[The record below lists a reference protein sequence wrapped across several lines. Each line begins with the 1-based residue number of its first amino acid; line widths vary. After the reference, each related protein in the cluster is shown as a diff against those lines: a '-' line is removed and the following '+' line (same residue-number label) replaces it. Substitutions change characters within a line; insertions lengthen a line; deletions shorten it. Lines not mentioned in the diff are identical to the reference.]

1 MINSGQPRSRK
12 RLSRLRAG
20 KKFAGGKAAKD
31 GCSLTFGRVACR
43 PPMDFMKVAALASSS
58 GYLWNGRR
66 RRLSR
71 PSISSATYLPTTA
84 FGASYKSPNRAGKSS
99 RIINN
104 SRRNSDWTIILL
116 DFPARFGDL
125 YEAPKAVVGR

>member
-1 MINSGQPRSRK
+1 MTSSGQPRSRK
-12 RLSRLRAG
+12 RFSRLRAG

-31 GCSLTFGRVACR
+31 GWSPAFGRVACR
-43 PPMDFMKVAALASSS
+43 PPMDFMKVVALANSS

-66 RRLSR
+66 RPLSR

-99 RIINN
+99 RIMVQ
-104 SRRNSDWTIILL
+104 SEFLLELLIILL